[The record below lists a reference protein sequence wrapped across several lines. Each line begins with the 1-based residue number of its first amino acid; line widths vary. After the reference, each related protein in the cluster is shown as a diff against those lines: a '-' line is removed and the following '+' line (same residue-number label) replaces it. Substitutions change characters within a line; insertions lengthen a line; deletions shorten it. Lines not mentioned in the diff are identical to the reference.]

1 MKLSE
6 RRRSFS
12 IVINPPKD
20 SREPMQW
27 LNYYAIC
34 IKTQLNSYNYFAII
48 HDKDKNEIGQ
58 DKTKH
63 MHLILLSKEKSSGL
77 DILAMLCKVLNCVN
91 VQISIDKVYNVRQD
105 IRYLIHEDQPQKYQ
119 YSKDE
124 IITNNKAYLWTCL
137 EDDEEYQNFT
147 IKDCEKAVMVEHLD
161 LIDLM
166 KRYGL
171 ESYKKNRIVMID
183 IINAYMNEEYKK

>member
-1 MKLSE
+1 
-6 RRRSFS
+6 
-12 IVINPPKD
+12 
-20 SREPMQW
+20 MQW
-27 LNYYAIC
+27 LNYYTIC

-48 HDKDKNEIGQ
+48 HDKDKNEVGQ

-77 DILAMLCKVLNCVN
+77 DMLEMLCKVLNCVN

-137 EDDEEYQNFT
+137 EDNEEYQTFT
-147 IKDCEKAVMVEHLD
+147 IKDCEKAIMVEHLD

>member
-20 SREPMQW
+20 TAQPMEW
-27 LNYYAIC
+27 LNLYVTS
-34 IKTQLNSYNYFAII
+34 IKTQLNAYSYFAII
-48 HDKDKNEIGQ
+48 HDKDKNEAGEN
-58 DKTKH
+58 KTKH
-63 MHLILLSKEKSSGL
+63 LHLILLSSEKSSGL
-77 DILAMLCKVLNCVN
+77 DILTMLCKLLNCKE
-91 VQISIDKVYNVRQD
+91 VQISIDKVYNIRQD
-105 IRYLIHEDQPQKYQ
+105 IRYLIHKDQPQKYQ
-119 YSKDE
+119 YSKNE
-124 IITNNKAYLWTCL
+124 IITNRKTYLWTCL
-137 EDDEEYQNFT
+137 EDEQEYQTFT

-171 ESYKKNRIVMID
+171 EQYKKNRVVMID
-183 IINAYMNEEYKK
+183 IINAFLRDETK

>member
-20 SREPMQW
+20 TQQPLEW
-27 LNYYAIC
+27 LNLYVTS
-34 IKTQLNSYNYFAII
+34 IKTELNAYSYFAII
-48 HDKDKNEIGQ
+48 HDKDVNELGQ
-58 DKTKH
+58 EKTKH
-63 MHLILLSKEKSSGL
+63 LHLILLSSEKSSGL
-77 DILAMLCKVLNCVN
+77 DILAMLCKLLNCKE
-91 VQISIDKVYNVRQD
+91 VQISIDKVYNIRQD

-119 YSKDE
+119 YSRNE
-124 IITNNKAYLWTCL
+124 IITNRKAYLWTCL
-137 EDDEEYQNFT
+137 EDEKEYKTFT
-147 IKDCEKAVMVEHLD
+147 IEDCEKAITVEHLD

-171 ESYKKNRIVMID
+171 EQYKKNRVVMID
-183 IINAYMNEEYKK
+183 IINAFLREELK